1 MKNWEQS
8 QFSNCAEATA
18 NRVSSATLNPQRH
31 CVRALTFV
39 ALNNGET
46 HSGTCQMVHSS
57 GTRLG
62 HIAFGDV
69 PSLQS
74 WASGGCCD
82 EKHVLQGH
90 QRTTGWKMAVS
101 GLIPRFE
108 KWCSDRQ
115 AQTSH

>member
-31 CVRALTFV
+31 CVRALTFL

-82 EKHVLQGH
+82 EKQVLHKNHVEQAMRVPCLI
-90 QRTTGWKMAVS
+90 RIPSEKLFS
-101 GLIPRFE
+101 GQEIPAP
-108 KWCSDRQ
+108 CS
-115 AQTSH
+115 